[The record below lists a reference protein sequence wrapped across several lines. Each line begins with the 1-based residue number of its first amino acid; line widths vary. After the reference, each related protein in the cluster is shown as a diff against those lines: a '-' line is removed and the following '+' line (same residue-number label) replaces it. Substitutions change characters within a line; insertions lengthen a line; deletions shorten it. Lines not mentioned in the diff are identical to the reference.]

1 MLLVCSGSCTLYSYV
16 SSCNFK
22 YIYVDLYPWTFYDCF
37 ISSILYVFC
46 FIRVSM
52 YIYIILFY
60 FQYVLVPVEMVI
72 TVYISNRSSQRNK
85 ISNAISPF
93 FFFLFS
99 WLPRII
105 MIILFLYYPFG
116 YSFHLSC
123 EIIHSLRVSTVDIR
137 CSTVLVIY
145 HWKNKIWR
153 FFQIYYFL
161 LENYAWVRKQ
171 SWCCI
176 WYCCHC
182 TCLQLVTLKL

>member
-22 YIYVDLYPWTFYDCF
+22 YIYVDLYPCTFYDCF

-46 FIRVSM
+46 FIRISM

-60 FQYVLVPVEMVI
+60 FQYALLSVEMII

-85 ISNAISPF
+85 ISISPF

-116 YSFHLSC
+116 YSFHLLC
-123 EIIHSLRVSTVDIR
+123 EIIHSLRV
-137 CSTVLVIY
+137 
-145 HWKNKIWR
+145 
-153 FFQIYYFL
+153 
-161 LENYAWVRKQ
+161 
-171 SWCCI
+171 
-176 WYCCHC
+176 
-182 TCLQLVTLKL
+182 